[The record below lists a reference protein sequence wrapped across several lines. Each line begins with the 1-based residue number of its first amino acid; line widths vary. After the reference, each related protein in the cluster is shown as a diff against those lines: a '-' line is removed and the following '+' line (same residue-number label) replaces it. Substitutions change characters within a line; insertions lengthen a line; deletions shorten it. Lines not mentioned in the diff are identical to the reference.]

1 MTLQEDLV
9 HWLLSTAWL
18 RPFYITLTKWKL
30 PKAYDEAIFIKEDK
44 VKVRTDVQG
53 YRKEPILVIA
63 NTIKSFGIQQQ
74 VPVELEYDPP
84 TQ

>member
-1 MTLQEDLV
+1 MIASILHHTDK
-9 HWLLSTAWL
+9 
-18 RPFYITLTKWKL
+18 IKI